1 MNLEH
6 LKERSTSIIA
16 GGAHVGKRDANEMT
30 LEKNRNV
37 RRIAEKR
44 QKINGDGL
52 AKRATWETQ
61 KCVYRGL
68 VGIGKHTRFE
78 QQQRAMA
85 DVGRRL
91 QATNGDMSGLS

>member
-16 GGAHVGKRDANEMT
+16 DGAHVGKRDANEMT

-44 QKINGDGL
+44 QKINGNGL
-52 AKRATWETQ
+52 AKRATQ
-61 KCVYRGL
+61 K
-68 VGIGKHTRFE
+68 
-78 QQQRAMA
+78 RAES
-85 DVGRRL
+85 VEL
-91 QATNGDMSGLS
+91 CI